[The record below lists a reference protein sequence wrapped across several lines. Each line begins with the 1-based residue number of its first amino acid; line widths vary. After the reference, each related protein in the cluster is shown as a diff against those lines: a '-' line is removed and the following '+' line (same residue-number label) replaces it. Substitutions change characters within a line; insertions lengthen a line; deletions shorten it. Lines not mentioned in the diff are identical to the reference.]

1 MTLRAL
7 LFRISARLLACTQP
21 YFHLHHAD
29 GSLYMGREWLM
40 PRALLEPDPYEEGAL
55 KPLDWLP
62 AAVRLHM
69 IFTPDFDREF
79 HDHPW
84 TFVSLVLRGGY
95 VERRPTSAT
104 PNWRRDGEEDSYD
117 TYRPPGSIAL
127 RRYTDRHRIIS
138 VEPDT
143 LTLVIVF
150 RKRQSWGFFT
160 PRGKVHWRDYES
172 VHNSGPVEGIP
183 R

>member
-1 MTLRAL
+1 MTRREL
-7 LFRISARLLACTQP
+7 LFRLSARLMKHTQP

-40 PRALLEPDPYEEGAL
+40 PSALLQPDPDEAGAL

-62 AAVRLHM
+62 VAMRLHL
-69 IFTPDFDREF
+69 IATADFDREF

-84 TFVSLVLRGGY
+84 TFISLVLRGGY
-95 VERRPTSAT
+95 WERRPTSTT
-104 PNWRRDGEEDSYD
+104 PNWRREGEEDYYD
-117 TYRPPGSIAL
+117 TWRGPGSIAL

-138 VEPDT
+138 VESDT

-160 PRGKVHWRDYES
+160 REGKVHWRDYES
-172 VHNSGPVEGIP
+172 VHNSAPVGSGD
-183 R
+183 